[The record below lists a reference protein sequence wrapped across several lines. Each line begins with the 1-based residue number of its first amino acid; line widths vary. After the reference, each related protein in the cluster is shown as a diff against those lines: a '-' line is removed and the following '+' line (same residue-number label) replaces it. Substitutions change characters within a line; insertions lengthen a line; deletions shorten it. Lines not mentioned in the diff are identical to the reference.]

1 MLKLDEVHEGEK
13 REEVGGTTEFFNW
26 ATRRK
31 GLALTEMR
39 KIVDHDAGVEAYYTS
54 QQSCKLGS
62 WVSQCG
68 VRQKSRLVWNN
79 EHILISITHESY
91 ITRDKRLFSHAIKL
105 RILRWGDHPG

>member
-39 KIVDHDAGVEAYYTS
+39 KMQRS
-54 QQSCKLGS
+54 
-62 WVSQCG
+62 
-68 VRQKSRLVWNN
+68 
-79 EHILISITHESY
+79 
-91 ITRDKRLFSHAIKL
+91 
-105 RILRWGDHPG
+105 

>member
-1 MLKLDEVHEGEK
+1 M
-13 REEVGGTTEFFNW
+13 
-26 ATRRK
+26 
-31 GLALTEMR
+31 ALTEMR
-39 KIVDHDAGVEAYYTS
+39 KIADHDAGVEAYYTS

-105 RILRWGDHPG
+105 RILRWGDPG